1 MSELL
6 GADGSSEQGHVCE
19 AKESDGCSNT
29 AQSEG
34 SG

>member
-1 MSELL
+1 MLELL
-6 GADGSSEQGHVCE
+6 GADGSSEQGHICE
-19 AKESDGCSNT
+19 AKENDGCSNT